1 MNIKGIELHPGHWKN
16 PGSGANSIINEV
28 TEARRVT
35 KRVYEILKAHKVPAS
50 YYEDNTS
57 SNQAQNLNNLVKHH
71 NQDRDDLI
79 VSVHLNAS
87 GGVIDQ
93 DIGTEVL
100 YYNQKDLAEKIAKAI
115 SDASGLVNRGGKQRT
130 NLAVLSKTY
139 EPAVLI
145 EVCFVNS
152 NSDVTRYK
160 KHFEKICFAIAQTL
174 AAHIGYKIEETAA
187 ASTGITPTKPAKEDV
202 KLYTVPDSMKTAT
215 SKVLLR
221 FANKDVHGDKAI
233 GTEWRD
239 KLLKGELTESEAT
252 GLIYVALERGLVIGE
267 KN

>member
-1 MNIKGIELHPGHWKN
+1 MSIKGIELHPGHWKN
-16 PGSGANSIINEV
+16 PGSGASSIINEV

-57 SNQAQNLNNLVKHH
+57 SNQAQNLNNLVKYH

-79 VSVHLNAS
+79 VSVHFNAT
-87 GGVIDQ
+87 GGVTDL

-100 YYNQKDLAEKIAKAI
+100 YYNQKALSENIAKAI
-115 SDASGLVNRGGKQRT
+115 SDASGLKNRGAKQRA

-152 NSDVTRYK
+152 NSDVTRYN

-174 AAHIGYKIEETAA
+174 AAHIGYKIVETAA
-187 ASTGITPTKPAKEDV
+187 ATVTPGTYRIYTGVFT
-202 KLYTVPDSMKTAT
+202 TADAAET
-215 SKVLLR
+215 SKV
-221 FANKDVHGDKAI
+221 AINKMFGFYTFIKDFRVWT
-233 GTEWRD
+233 GTF
-239 KLLKGELTESEAT
+239 KTKEA
-252 GLIYVALERGLVIGE
+252 ALEAQYKIKTAFGLNPVVRDEIT
-267 KN
+267 KKIVS